1 MSCSWVERFVVF
13 NKSTNSILVNYT
25 LSANQNE
32 LPIFDNHIQCF
43 ELKNNKEIDWNKEV
57 ILIDKDSS
65 SLSFSFDIPQN
76 SAFIF
81 GSLHNDS
88 YEKFNT
94 KFINGYRFN
103 LTKMEIIEQYQTFS
117 IMPETFDDFFKKK
130 RGIISYAVK

>member
-25 LSANQNE
+25 LSTNQNE

-103 LTKMEIIEQYQTFS
+103 LTKMEIIEQYQTVS